1 ARRISRQCLYQ
12 VEHPAPNLRVGN
24 LDEGSIELNA
34 FGAVEEIGHIGR
46 VLLGQPRLRAAVAR
60 GAIEEEGNRGVENRC
75 DRLQAAG
82 AYAIRPLLILL
93 NLLKSYAQALAQLFL
108 ADAKHIP
115 AQPDSASDVN
125 VDRIRP

>member
-1 ARRISRQCLYQ
+1 
-12 VEHPAPNLRVGN
+12 
-24 LDEGSIELNA
+24 
-34 FGAVEEIGHIGR
+34 
-46 VLLGQPRLRAAVAR
+46 VAR

-125 VDRIRP
+125 VDRIRPLLAVVHRSLAARDIVTIRYRRESRPLLAGTAPQHLRA